1 MSKTEEKLDAQDR
14 GVEAALPIFFRA
26 GTRPK
31 TMSSERDQQLV
42 VDDAAAQQ
50 ASPMCVSILVFK
62 GEPLDYQR
70 HRHTALSFRPLFVEN
85 PDGSAGNTLVVHIT
99 GPPGELGF
107 QVWDKYDAS
116 QDLGRTLVKDVLVGT
131 LRKETTKSEVVQLLA
146 GVPIENSDREFN
158 CQTWVEKGM
167 RLLREME
174 WLSEEEVEQGLDCMI
189 DCILEAE
196 EEPEG

>member
-1 MSKTEEKLDAQDR
+1 MSPEPDQHRLLDDAQ
-14 GVEAALPIFFRA
+14 P
-26 GTRPK
+26 
-31 TMSSERDQQLV
+31 
-42 VDDAAAQQ
+42 
-50 ASPMCVSILVFK
+50 ASPICVSILIFK

-70 HRHTALSFRPLFVEN
+70 HRHTALSFRPLFPEDS
-85 PDGSAGNTLVVHIT
+85 DGPAGTTLVVHVT

-107 QVWDKYDAS
+107 QVWDNYDPSHDA
-116 QDLGRTLVKDVLVGT
+116 GGTLVKDVLVGT

-158 CQTWVEKGM
+158 CQSWVEKGM

-174 WLSEEEVEQGLDCMI
+174 WLSEEEVEQGLDGMI